1 MTGGV
6 LSREGC
12 SGWHPGGFGRP
23 GGRWLLDGSDWKA
36 PTMQSACRPVVID
49 RLPVRAGWG
58 WLSTD
63 GPAAHRQLSCNWTTT
78 VPMIW
83 ANSAAV
89 PCQRTFLLAIE
100 ASSTAIFCRS
110 TFLASAW
117 AQGSVRHDAGPEPG
131 RRRRPGSGPGIFTDA
146 SNSRGAKEPGKSGI
160 AAAVPCHRRFFTAL
174 QRPGSIKVDWHGTAA
189 YAVVAGDRKVH
200 PRITPESGLGSPP

>member
-6 LSREGC
+6 LSRGGC

-36 PTMQSACRPVVID
+36 PTKQSAGRPVVID

-100 ASSTAIFCRS
+100 AFSMAIFCRS

-146 SNSRGAKEPGKSGI
+146 SNSRGAKEPGKSASLLRCPAIEDSSPHFRG
-160 AAAVPCHRRFFTAL
+160 
-174 QRPGSIKVDWHGTAA
+174 PGRSKSIGTGQSDSR
-189 YAVVAGDRKVH
+189 V
-200 PRITPESGLGSPP
+200 TGL